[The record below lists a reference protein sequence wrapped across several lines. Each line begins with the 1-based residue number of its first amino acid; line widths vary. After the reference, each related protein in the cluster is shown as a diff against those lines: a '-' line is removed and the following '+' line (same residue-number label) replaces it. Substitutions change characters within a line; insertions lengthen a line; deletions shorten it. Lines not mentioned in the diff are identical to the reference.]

1 MEAEGQLPG
10 GLRAG
15 RVDGFSWKGFLPG
28 LAGDEERGFICM
40 GNGQENAL
48 SAGLFKQV
56 IQNVFG
62 DRPVGLLEALKE
74 YILRGSADWCR
85 EVVFCGWV
93 YSAQWMDNLFF

>member
-10 GLRAG
+10 GLRVG
-15 RVDGFSWKGFLPG
+15 RVDGFSWKGFLPR

-62 DRPVGLLEALKE
+62 DRPVGLLETLKE
-74 YILRGSADWCR
+74 YILRGPAGWCR
-85 EVVFCGWV
+85 C
-93 YSAQWMDNLFF
+93 